1 MYKLDDWVV
10 VQCNKRFCWF
20 AGSQLRQKCRN
31 RFRLHFCSTLRL
43 RQNSVSL
50 FFSRF
55 PVKLGFAL
63 KVRKNYSGVASGCA
77 RSCPRTSPLQGCL
90 LVKDRCFFQDEV
102 LDSFLHQSPA
112 HSLPVPGCWFFL
124 NALNDWL
131 SRVWLFFSLTLAA
144 KLISNPLDVVLKPR
158 PRTCPG
164 PDLGP
169 SAPRVTKKWLFRVE
183 PSRCPAPSPLAVIC
197 TIAISCER
205 AATWAQGK
213 RDRDVTW
220 SFLPTPTR
228 LKIPLRSRFAC
239 CCWFSFNVF
248 GACWLCGQ
256 PTLRRLS
263 LME

>member
-112 HSLPVPGCWFFL
+112 RSLPVPGCWFFL

-144 KLISNPLDVVLKPR
+144 KLISNPLDVVLKP
-158 PRTCPG
+158 PT
-164 PDLGP
+164 PDLPRPWSWPLCP
-169 SAPRVTKKWLFRVE
+169 SSNKKVTLQGRTFPLPGAVAASCHLYHSHFLWARRHLS
-183 PSRCPAPSPLAVIC
+183 SR
-197 TIAISCER
+197 
-205 AATWAQGK
+205 K
-213 RDRDVTW
+213 TW
-220 SFLPTPTR
+220 SWRHMILPAHPHPPKNSSPKSIC
-228 LKIPLRSRFAC
+228 LLLLIF
-239 CCWFSFNVF
+239 F
-248 GACWLCGQ
+248 
-256 PTLRRLS
+256 
-263 LME
+263 